1 MALGPV
7 PLVVHSLHPGDR
19 HSGPAALVDA
29 FGLRGFNARLLP
41 LADEPALHFG
51 DHAQYRDQDGTSG
64 VLGRNRRGTWI

>member
-7 PLVVHSLHPGDR
+7 PLVVHSLHPRNRDR
-19 HSGPAALVDA
+19 WLSALVDA
-29 FGLRGFNARLLP
+29 LRLRGFDARLLP